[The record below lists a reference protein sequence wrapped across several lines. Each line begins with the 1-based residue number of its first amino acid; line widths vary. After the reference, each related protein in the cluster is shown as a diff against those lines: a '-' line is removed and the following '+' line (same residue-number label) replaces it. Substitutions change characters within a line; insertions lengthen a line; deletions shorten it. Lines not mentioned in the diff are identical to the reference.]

1 MRHAARQLAETTP
14 KLTAGS
20 ADAYRA
26 GLATRAADL
35 RRAAL
40 AAWITGI
47 PEDIIAAD
55 GRLPVAVVH
64 GGWRPASRQDTPA
77 TDDRGGQR
85 R

>member
-1 MRHAARQLAETTP
+1 MRHAARQLAEDAP
-14 KLTAGS
+14 KLTVGS

-64 GGWRPASRQDTPA
+64 RWVAGSFSPGHSG
-77 TDDRGGQR
+77 DR
-85 R
+85 